1 MPAIALRAIAKRL
14 ICSTAIITLLG
25 TLGIASSAHAAAPAG
40 CNATDAV
47 ARALHAVVNIWVVKV
62 INGEAAGGGPYDQ
75 LDVEVGTGFIIDPNG
90 IIATNQ
96 HVIQNAAIIRVTFD
110 DHTQV
115 GAKLIVASA
124 LVDLA
129 LLKVDPPKPPG
140 ADHPVTLSTLRFGD
154 SHVLAIGQPVFAIG
168 NPLGVGIS
176 VSSGVISAIDR
187 DLMRTP
193 FDNFLQTDAAINPGN
208 SGGPLIDCNGDAIGI
223 DTALYSN
230 NKMLGSIGL
239 GFALPSNT
247 ASMVVKHLLDPKTDD
262 PNWVGLQLQ
271 DLTQSLAE
279 VFDRPDIDGA
289 LVTGTD
295 PDSPAAKAGLRPGDI
310 ITKVDSLMYLDSRA
324 ILRSLVTREAGTPAV
339 LTVWRKGKSSD
350 ILVRGQRWPK
360 LSMLRS
366 EVLASPESVA
376 RAAAEGVGA
385 QLKEVTLADRE
396 RYSLGD
402 RNGVLIDAVK
412 PGTQAESLGLKPGD
426 LIEQIDTE
434 PATSASAL
442 QKELCYGSDA
452 PHELLALL
460 VWNKTSTRWVSVF
473 VGKVNVT
480 SLMIEPTAIQGLLP
494 QMGSASASAP
504 QPH

>member
-1 MPAIALRAIAKRL
+1 MPAIALRAIARRL
-14 ICSTAIITLLG
+14 IWSTVMITLLG
-25 TLGIASSAHAAAPAG
+25 TLGTARPAHAAAPAG
-40 CNATDAV
+40 CNAADAV
-47 ARALHAVVNIWVVKV
+47 AHALQAVVNIWVVKV

-90 IIATNQ
+90 IIVTNQ

-115 GAKLIVASA
+115 GAKLIIAAA

-129 LLKVDPPKPPG
+129 LLKVDPPNPPG
-140 ADHPVTLSTLRFGD
+140 TDHPAALSTVRFGD
-154 SHVLAIGQPVFAIG
+154 SDTLAIGQSVFAIG

-176 VSSGVISAIDR
+176 VSSGVISAVDR

-208 SGGPLIDCNGDAIGI
+208 SGGPLIDCNGDVIGI

-230 NKMLGSIGL
+230 NNRLGSIGL

-247 ASMVVKHLLDPKTDD
+247 ANMVVKHLLDPKADN
-262 PNWVGLQLQ
+262 PNWVGLRLQ
-271 DLTQSLAE
+271 DVTQPLAE

-289 LVTGTD
+289 LVIGTD
-295 PDSPAAKAGLRPGDI
+295 PDSPAAKAGLRPGDV
-310 ITKVDSLMYLDSRA
+310 ITKADGLIYLDSRA
-324 ILRSLVTREAGTPAV
+324 ILRALVTQEAGTPVV
-339 LTVWRKGKSSD
+339 LTVWRHGTSSD
-350 ILVRGQRWPK
+350 ILVRGQPWPK

-366 EVLASPESVA
+366 EVLASPESIA

-385 QLKEVTLADRE
+385 QLKDVTPADRQ
-396 RYSLGD
+396 RYGLGD
-402 RNGVLIDAVK
+402 RNGVLIEAVK
-412 PGTQAESLGLKPGD
+412 PGTQADSLRLKAGD

-442 QKELCYGSDA
+442 QKQLCYGSDA
-452 PHELLALL
+452 PHELLGLL
-460 VWNKTSTRWVSVF
+460 VWNKTSARWVSVF
-473 VGKVNVT
+473 VGKVSVT
-480 SLMIEPTAIQGLLP
+480 SLMIEPTAIQSLLP
-494 QMGSASASAP
+494 QIGSASASAP
-504 QPH
+504 EPH